1 MRNSFSYFFLQ
12 LFFPVLAAFG
22 VLQLTV
28 TLRRVASLWTIG
40 LLVGLFGTTVGYL
53 MFVSDWF
60 KDLMVLVG
68 VVVVFSSALYALGMR
83 LGSFV
88 YGSWF

>member
-1 MRNSFSYFFLQ
+1 MRTSFSYFFLQ
-12 LFFPVLAAFG
+12 LFFPVLAALG

-28 TLRRVASLWTIG
+28 TLRRIASLWTIG
-40 LLVGLFGTTVGYL
+40 LLVGLFGSAVGYI

-60 KDLMVLVG
+60 KELMVLVG
-68 VVVVFSSALYALGMR
+68 FVVVFSSAVYALGMK

-88 YGSWF
+88 YGGWF